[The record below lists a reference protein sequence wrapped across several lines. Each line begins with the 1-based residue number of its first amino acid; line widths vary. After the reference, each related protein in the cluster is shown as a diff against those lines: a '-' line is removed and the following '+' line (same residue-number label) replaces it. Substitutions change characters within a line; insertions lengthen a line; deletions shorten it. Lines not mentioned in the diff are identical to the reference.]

1 MEVVLVRCACTK
13 YHWIVH
19 LKTINFYV
27 TWMLP
32 QLKSV
37 NRNQTAKV
45 QIPVL
50 NLLPVSFTPP
60 SLSFL
65 MYRMGP
71 KIAPLSMGFI
81 RIKGANVYT
90 VHKIW
95 HILCG
100 KWTLIIPVIAL
111 RLMFP
116 QFLQD
121 WVSQKHR
128 RFLGAQEGK
137 SGLPDPVA
145 ASDI

>member
-1 MEVVLVRCACTK
+1 MS
-13 YHWIVH
+13 
-19 LKTINFYV
+19 
-27 TWMLP
+27 P

-37 NRNQTAKV
+37 NRSQTAKV

-50 NLLPVSFTPP
+50 NLLAVSFTPL

-65 MYRMGP
+65 MYKMGP
-71 KIAPLSMGFI
+71 KIAPPSMGFM
-81 RIKGANVYT
+81 RIKGANVYI

-100 KWTLIIPVIAL
+100 ERTLIIPVITL
-111 RLMFP
+111 KLSFP

-121 WVSQKHR
+121 WVSQRHR
-128 RFLGAQEGK
+128 KFLRAQQGW